1 MSQIDTIKK
10 QHSEIANILEKL
22 KSALSKEDYYAA
34 SSNINELAGKLKIH
48 LRYEDDYIYPELL
61 KSENTNVKNISNK
74 FIKEMG
80 DLASVFDDFKNKY
93 NTKSKIES
101 NITEFKLTC
110 NVVIKAL
117 EKRLSKEDN
126 ELYIYL

>member
-22 KSALSKEDYYAA
+22 KNALSKEDYSAA

-101 NITEFKLTC
+101 NITEFKSTC

>member
-10 QHSEIANILEKL
+10 QHSEIANVLGKL
-22 KSALSKEDYYAA
+22 KNALSKEDYSAA

-101 NITEFKLTC
+101 NITEFKSTC